1 MAEPDPGRSR
11 PALVLIA
18 DDESAIRGLFARA
31 LRGAGYDTLEASD
44 GLEALALLEREPVS
58 LLLLDSTMPGL
69 DGPGVVAAV
78 RARPDGHAVPII
90 LVTAKAALED
100 RVRGLEAGADD
111 YLAKPVALDELVARV
126 RAQLRE
132 HAAWRHAV
140 ESDADD
146 RRALAA
152 ALRDVDIGGSPD
164 QLADSICVRLTA
176 ALAGAPTAVF
186 AFDGPV
192 SLRSL
197 AATGDLAR
205 GYPTGLLLRRSESAV
220 LRTKA
225 RDGPWIDRRPKVD
238 RVGSSPL
245 RDTWPEVAWLPLS
258 SGNRIVG
265 LLAIGAAG
273 GPGSPRASLPRRLPA
288 LVDVAASVEAIMAPA
303 FATDA
308 NLRQDRAAVESMIAK
323 RLFVPHFQAI
333 VDLRTGLALGYEAL
347 TRFSDGVRPD
357 AAFVRAE
364 QLSLGRALEHATL
377 ESALMAATGL
387 APGPF
392 VSLNI
397 SPAHLVTD
405 ARLPGMISGAGRSV
419 VVEITEHAP
428 IEDYDLIHERIG
440 QLGSSVRLAV
450 DDAGSGYASLRHIL
464 ALRPDFVKLDMDL
477 VRGVEA
483 DGARQALIAGLVHYA
498 TETGC
503 ELIGEGIETPAERSA
518 LVELGVRYGQ
528 GYLFGPVA
536 AATGG

>member
-1 MAEPDPGRSR
+1 
-11 PALVLIA
+11 
-18 DDESAIRGLFARA
+18 
-31 LRGAGYDTLEASD
+31 
-44 GLEALALLEREPVS
+44 
-58 LLLLDSTMPGL
+58 
-69 DGPGVVAAV
+69 
-78 RARPDGHAVPII
+78 
-90 LVTAKAALED
+90 
-100 RVRGLEAGADD
+100 
-111 YLAKPVALDELVARV
+111 
-126 RAQLRE
+126 
-132 HAAWRHAV
+132 
-140 ESDADD
+140 
-146 RRALAA
+146 
-152 ALRDVDIGGSPD
+152 
-164 QLADSICVRLTA
+164 
-176 ALAGAPTAVF
+176 
-186 AFDGPV
+186 
-192 SLRSL
+192 
-197 AATGDLAR
+197 
-205 GYPTGLLLRRSESAV
+205 
-220 LRTKA
+220 
-225 RDGPWIDRRPKVD
+225 
-238 RVGSSPL
+238 
-245 RDTWPEVAWLPLS
+245 
-258 SGNRIVG
+258 
-265 LLAIGAAG
+265 
-273 GPGSPRASLPRRLPA
+273 
-288 LVDVAASVEAIMAPA
+288 MAPA